1 MKIKKHRTVWGLLPF
16 LILLCSVLPAAGDEI
31 QEEQVKVAFL
41 YNFAKFVEWP
51 PEAFKTDSATLTIG
65 LIGPDP
71 FGSLLDSLKEK
82 TIKGRKINIKRMAK
96 AENPEDCHIWFISAS
111 EKSNLRNILAQA
123 KNHNILTV
131 SDMDRFA
138 QQGGMIGLINQ
149 EGRIN
154 FEINI
159 DAVQRSKLR
168 FSAQLLKLAKIVHG
182 GI

>member
-1 MKIKKHRTVWGLLPF
+1 VKTKNIKCIWGLLPL
-16 LILLCSVLPAAGDEI
+16 LILSISILPALGDEI
-31 QEEQVKVAFL
+31 QEEQVKVAFI

-51 PEAFKTDSATLTIG
+51 PEAFRTDSSTLTIG

-82 TIKGRKINIKRMAK
+82 SIRGRKISIKRMAK

-111 EKSNLRNILAQA
+111 EKANLRNILAQA

-138 QQGGMIGLINQ
+138 QQGGMIGLVNQ
-149 EGRIN
+149 DGRIN

>member
-1 MKIKKHRTVWGLLPF
+1 MKKSKRVSDCILF
-16 LILLCSVLPAAGDEI
+16 LFLCLGFASPPAWGDEI

-51 PEAFKTDSATLTIG
+51 SDSFKNETAPIVIG
-65 LIGPDP
+65 ILGADP

-82 TIKGRKINIKRMAK
+82 TVRGRKLTLRRMARP
-96 AENPEDCHIWFISAS
+96 ENPEDCHIWFISSS
-111 EKSNLRNILAQA
+111 EKGNLRNILAQA

-131 SDMDRFA
+131 SDMDRFT
-138 QQGGMIGLINQ
+138 QQGGMIGLVNQ

-159 DAVQRSKLR
+159 DVVQRSKLR